1 MEYNDVIKELIDF
14 RNSRNWEEFHSL
26 ISLSRAMGIEAS
38 EVEKVFLWK
47 NDDSQLSEKDR
58 EDLKLEIADVLIY
71 CYYMC
76 EKLNVNP
83 NDIIQEKIDINT
95 GREWD
100 FK

>member
-47 NDDSQLSEKDR
+47 NDDNQLSEKDR

-95 GREWD
+95 GRKWD

>member
-1 MEYNDVIKELIDF
+1 MEYNDIISELINF
-14 RNSRNWEEFHSL
+14 RDSHNWKDFHSL

-47 NDDSQLSEKDR
+47 TDDSQLSEKNKQ
-58 EDLKLEIADVLIY
+58 ELKLEVADVLIY

-83 NDIIQEKIDINT
+83 NDIIQEKININT
-95 GREWD
+95 NRKWN